1 MKKIFA
7 TMIALASALAL
18 SLVLVGCGGGSQAPD
33 PTGEWTLYEM
43 TSEDPANAA
52 SPEDVQTMT
61 DYGLSVTMTLNE
73 DGTGSMNAFGEVLDV
88 TWEQGDEG
96 LTISLGGSPATASIN
111 ENGMLSVD
119 VGDGDFMIFQR
130 TDAAAAD
137 AAA

>member
-1 MKKIFA
+1 
-7 TMIALASALAL
+7 MIALASALAL

-96 LTISLGGSPATASIN
+96 LTINLEGSPASASID

-119 VGDGDFMIFQR
+119 AGGGDYMVFQKA
-130 TDAAAAD
+130 DAAAAD